1 MNFRTLKKNSD
12 KDSNYRLLGRPVQ
25 LTVKVNPVLDGP
37 EDQAWENE
45 GGAISQPYELVIDHR
60 VTREV
65 RMRLG
70 RKQIAARRVI
80 PKEIIKVPL
89 QGKPVVLEVGVALYE
104 GRTTPE
110 QLEVARLEHAIRELM
125 GIAGERQRK
134 VEAIAKLREKY
145 ERRRTK

>member
-1 MNFRTLKKNSD
+1 MNFRTLKNSGM
-12 KDSNYRLLGRPVQ
+12 DSNYRLLGKPVQ
-25 LTVKVNPVLDGP
+25 LTVKVNPVLDSC

-45 GGAISQPYELVIDHR
+45 GGAVPRPYELVLDHR
-60 VTREV
+60 TRRDV

-70 RKQIAARRVI
+70 RKQIAARKVV
-80 PKEIIKVPL
+80 PKEIIRVPL

-104 GRTTPE
+104 GRTAPE

-125 GIAGERQRK
+125 GIAGEKQRK

-145 ERRRTK
+145 ERRRTR